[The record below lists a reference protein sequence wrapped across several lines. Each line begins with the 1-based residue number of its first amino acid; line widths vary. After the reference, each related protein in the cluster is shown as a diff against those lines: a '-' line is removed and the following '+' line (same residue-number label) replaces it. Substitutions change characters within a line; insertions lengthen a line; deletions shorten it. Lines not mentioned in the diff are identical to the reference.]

1 MNGTL
6 LALFPTSEIAS
17 QDNATD
23 VNLRFENY
31 PRHIL
36 TSGFVALVCMAVFG
50 VFSNAVSIAALLRSS
65 KLLKNATTALVLN
78 LCFTDLL
85 FSALSTPLAATV
97 FWNAG
102 WVYSDG
108 LCVAYGVSRFFNTG
122 ASIFT
127 VMAISINRYVVI
139 VKPRLYS
146 RAFTEGNN
154 LLVVTVT
161 WLLTLS
167 LLIWPT
173 AGIWG
178 RFGWDADIGTC
189 SVVPKNGRSSKA
201 FLFMVA
207 YFVPA
212 TSFVICYSRI
222 YWIVRQTQRNLRQ
235 YSTNH
240 KSAAFVARLF
250 AMRHAGEPISE
261 EKVQCQQRRIAK
273 DWRLLKTV
281 FAIFTA
287 FTLCYLPL
295 LVLKAFR
302 LLDNYPGIQVFA
314 YLTFYFSGCVNPII
328 YICMSL
334 EYRQAYK
341 QLWPCAKSAALSE
354 STGSQETPL

>member
-1 MNGTL
+1 
-6 LALFPTSEIAS
+6 
-17 QDNATD
+17 
-23 VNLRFENY
+23 
-31 PRHIL
+31 
-36 TSGFVALVCMAVFG
+36 
-50 VFSNAVSIAALLRSS
+50 
-65 KLLKNATTALVLN
+65 
-78 LCFTDLL
+78 
-85 FSALSTPLAATV
+85 
-97 FWNAG
+97 
-102 WVYSDG
+102 
-108 LCVAYGVSRFFNTG
+108 
-122 ASIFT
+122 
-127 VMAISINRYVVI
+127 
-139 VKPRLYS
+139 
-146 RAFTEGNN
+146 
-154 LLVVTVT
+154 
-161 WLLTLS
+161 
-167 LLIWPT
+167 
-173 AGIWG
+173 
-178 RFGWDADIGTC
+178 
-189 SVVPKNGRSSKA
+189 
-201 FLFMVA
+201 MVA

-261 EKVQCQQRRIAK
+261 EKVQRQQRRIAK

-328 YICMSL
+328 YICMSR

-354 STGSQETPL
+354 STGSPRDTFVNMKDKCVFTAKFPGR